1 MSTFT
6 AYEVRS
12 EQSGRLLYPVNPGL
26 DAADLATC
34 KTKATSLASQYP
46 YDQLCVVPAG
56 YSVNSDRPL
65 TIPPPAAG
73 QLPVIA
79 SYT

>member
-1 MSTFT
+1 MSTFS

-12 EQSGRLLYPVNPGL
+12 EQSGRLLYPVNPG

-34 KTKATSLASQYP
+34 KTKATALAASYP
-46 YDQLCVVPAG
+46 YDQLCVIPVG

-65 TIPPPAAG
+65 VIPPPAGG
-73 QLPVIA
+73 QLPIIA